1 MLSRWDSK
9 SRESWA
15 VTMAQEHNLAE
26 WFVSCWYQHYIVI
39 LNIYRTWIISINND
53 IAIFTYKQS
62 QLSSWAPWSP
72 WRGTKVWPPCTAAS
86 FPVCRGRWLSL
97 QSGVILIV
105 ETDFKFRFKEKVKLS
120 FWQLKYPGSEPTSRW
135 RKSTWTLP
143 GRAVDLVWW
152 AAGLLLV
159 LPQVRSLS
167 GFRCGEGGV
176 IRWWWLVMASK
187 LGSSWC
193 PLSRHPGNPCC
204 STDWCCQGNILVQN
218 QCNA

>member
-1 MLSRWDSK
+1 MSRWDSK

-26 WFVSCWYQHYIVI
+26 WFVFCWYHHFNVI
-39 LNIYRTWIISINND
+39 LNIYRPWIISIHD
-53 IAIFTYKQS
+53 IAIFTYKHS
-62 QLSSWAPWSP
+62 QLLSWAPWSP

-86 FPVCRGRWLSL
+86 CPACRDRWLSL

-105 ETDFKFRFKEKVKLS
+105 ETDFKFKFKEKVKVS
-120 FWQLKYPGSEPTSRW
+120 FWQLKCPESEHMSRW
-135 RKSTWTLP
+135 RKSTWTTLV
-143 GRAVDLVWW
+143 RAVDLAWW

-176 IRWWWLVMASK
+176 IRL
-187 LGSSWC
+187 
-193 PLSRHPGNPCC
+193 
-204 STDWCCQGNILVQN
+204 
-218 QCNA
+218 